1 VEEVPKARRNKPHH
15 IMGVAWDLLTEEERR
30 RVRLLPSAVENR
42 GANAVLTGGNRGGGG
57 GVSVGVDGR
66 REATAKRM
74 AWSAYPLA
82 MMEVAAR
89 TGPVEMAASLKTHDV
104 SDLVR
109 AWRQRA
115 K

>member
-1 VEEVPKARRNKPHH
+1 VEEVPKAQRNKPHH

-42 GANAVLTGGNRGGGG
+42 GVNAVLTGGNRGG

-82 MMEVAAR
+82 MMEVAAW
-89 TGPVEMAASLKTHDV
+89 TGPIEMAASLKTHDV